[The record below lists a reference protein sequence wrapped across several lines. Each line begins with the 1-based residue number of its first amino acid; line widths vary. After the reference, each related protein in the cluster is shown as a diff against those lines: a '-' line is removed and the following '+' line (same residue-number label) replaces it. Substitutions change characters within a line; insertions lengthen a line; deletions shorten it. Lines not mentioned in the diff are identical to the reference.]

1 MSQKSSVPQAVS
13 FVSRALKRDIDHLT
27 KGLPTFW
34 HVADAI
40 AVPDTLSCHPET
52 HW

>member
-1 MSQKSSVPQAVS
+1 MICQCDTRVFPARPSYQKGFPA
-13 FVSRALKRDIDHLT
+13 
-27 KGLPTFW
+27 FW

-52 HW
+52 HWEVSLRA